1 MKKIDKLNL
10 NLRERIASV
19 ANDDD
24 ITVNF
29 RDANYSSIEP
39 SDVVIADQFGDG
51 QTRFIGTSIEE
62 TMTDTLE
69 AAKADNVTGDVTI
82 QWGNENRTWTI
93 FVDCNI
99 IYVFDDGS
107 CVWIAQGLKRNCR
120 FAEYARR
127 TH

>member
-1 MKKIDKLNL
+1 MKKMAKLNL

-29 RDANYSSIEP
+29 RDANYSSIDA

-69 AAKADNVTGDVTI
+69 AAKADNVTADVTSGGI
-82 QWGNENRTWTI
+82 KIGHGQYSWTVTSSTCSTMALA
-93 FVDCNI
+93 F
-99 IYVFDDGS
+99 G
-107 CVWIAQGLKRNCR
+107 
-120 FAEYARR
+120 
-127 TH
+127 

>member
-1 MKKIDKLNL
+1 MKKIAKLNL

-19 ANDDD
+19 VNDDD

-29 RDANYSSIEP
+29 RDTNYSSIDA
-39 SDVVIADQFGDG
+39 SVVVIADQYGDG
-51 QTRFIGTSIEE
+51 RTRFIGTSIEK

-69 AAKADNVTGDVTI
+69 AAKADNVTADVTI
-82 QWGNENRTWTI
+82 QWGNKNWTWTI
-93 FVDCNI
+93 FVNCDI

-107 CVWIAQGLKRNCR
+107 CVWIAHGLKGNIR
-120 FAEYARR
+120 FAEDARR